1 MSEEKNEKSEVTK
14 EKCESEK
21 DLKTIVDDELTKVG
35 NGGPWVW

>member
-1 MSEEKNEKSEVTK
+1 MSEEKKQKCEVAR

-21 DLKTIVDDELTKVG
+21 DLKTIVDDKLTKVG